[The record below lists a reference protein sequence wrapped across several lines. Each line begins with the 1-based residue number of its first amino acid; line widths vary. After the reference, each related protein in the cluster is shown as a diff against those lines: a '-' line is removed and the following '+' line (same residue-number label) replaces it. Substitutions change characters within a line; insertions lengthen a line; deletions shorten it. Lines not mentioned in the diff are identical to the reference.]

1 MRTLLGWL
9 ADAIFPLACCA
20 CSRPLL
26 AQAAQDGAL
35 CAPCRAAAPP
45 PPPPLCPRCGVP
57 LDDASA
63 NLHGTCGVC
72 RLHPP
77 AFASARGAALYDPEA
92 AGSPLVTAI
101 HAFKYRAARS
111 LAQPLATLLVERL
124 PPPPGA
130 LLIPVP
136 LHPTRLRERR
146 YNQSALLARAV
157 ARLAGQ
163 AYELRALVRRVST
176 PPQAGLCA
184 AERRANLAAAFA
196 ARDARLV
203 RGRLVVLIDDVIT
216 TGATADA
223 CARALLA
230 AGADRVDVRAVGR
243 TPPPRRA

>member
-1 MRTLLGWL
+1 MLLGWL
-9 ADAIFPLACCA
+9 ADAVFPLACCA

-26 AQAAQDGAL
+26 AQAARDGAL
-35 CAPCRAAAPP
+35 CARCRATAAAPP
-45 PPPPLCPRCGVP
+45 PPLCLRCGVP
-57 LDDASA
+57 LASDPA
-63 NLHGTCGVC
+63 NAPATCLAC
-72 RLHPP
+72 RLRPP

-111 LAQPLATLLVERL
+111 LAKPLASLLVERL
-124 PPPPGA
+124 PTAPDA

-157 ARLAGQ
+157 ARHAGQ
-163 AYELRALVRRVST
+163 AVELRGLVRRVPT

-196 ARDARLV
+196 VRDPRLV
-203 RGRLVVLIDDVIT
+203 RGRHVVLIDDVIT

-223 CARALLA
+223 CAQALLA
-230 AGADRVDVRAVGR
+230 AGADRVDVHAVGR